1 MEKFTRENMTPAILI
16 TKNESADQ
24 NNLLSIRPPN
34 PNLIATKE
42 TMNTISLTKDHTDDL
57 NLEF

>member
-1 MEKFTRENMTPAILI
+1 MTPAILM

-57 NLEF
+57 NREF